1 MAIIIRVTFTLLLLL
16 IVSLVLAYFVWYGPK
31 IKPLTAVYS
40 LHSTP
45 AISKDQTV
53 YTRLKMK
60 ADSLHSFAS
69 KNKFNTSTFFL
80 IDMTIES
87 GRNRFFV
94 FDVKQ
99 DSVILQGLVTHG
111 RCNQSWLNGRKFGNE
126 LGCGCTSLGK
136 YKIGYQY
143 SGRFGLAYKLY
154 GLDTTNNNAFKR
166 HVVLHAHECVP
177 EQDVFP
183 APICQSDGCP
193 TVSTGFLSKLLPI
206 IEQSPKP
213 ILLLIF

>member
-1 MAIIIRVTFTLLLLL
+1 MIFIKRVTLSILILLVSGLL
-16 IVSLVLAYFVWYGPK
+16 SAYFLWYKPK
-31 IKPLTAVYS
+31 FKPLTAV
-40 LHSTP
+40 HSSF
-45 AISKDQTV
+45 AISKNKPAFL
-53 YTRLKMK
+53 RLKMK
-60 ADSLHSFAS
+60 ADSLKLFAS
-69 KNKFNTSTFFL
+69 KNNFNTSLFFL
-80 IDMTIES
+80 IDMNIES

-94 FDVKQ
+94 FDVKK
-99 DSVILQGLVTHG
+99 DSVIMEGLVTHG
-111 RCNQSWLNGRKFGNE
+111 RCNQSWLNGRKFGNMP
-126 LGCGCTSLGK
+126 GCGCSSLGK
-136 YKIGYQY
+136 YKIGYNY

-166 HVVLHAHECVP
+166 YVVLHAHECVP
-177 EQDVFP
+177 EQEVFP